1 MSDWEG
7 VLERLYA
14 TIASRKTADPGSSYT
29 AKLLHQGRSVIAQK
43 MGEEAV
49 ETAIAAVGNDSDA
62 VVAESADLIYHLLVV
77 LAARG
82 IRLAQV
88 EARLAER
95 TRQSGLQEKASRKRA
110 RLKTRPRQARGGRQ
124 SGSPSVRKIVRR
136 DPGKPG
142 AR

>member
-29 AKLLHQGRSVIAQK
+29 AKLLHQGRSVIAKK

-62 VVAESADLIYHLLVV
+62 VVSESADLIYHLLVLWADCGIEPPEV
-77 LAARG
+77 WQKLAAREG
-82 IRLAQV
+82 
-88 EARLAER
+88 
-95 TRQSGLQEKASRKRA
+95 TSGLAEKASRPQ
-110 RLKTRPRQARGGRQ
+110 T
-124 SGSPSVRKIVRR
+124 
-136 DPGKPG
+136 
-142 AR
+142 

>member
-29 AKLLHQGRSVIAQK
+29 AKLLHQGRSVIAKK

-62 VVAESADLIYHLLVV
+62 VVAESADLIYHLLVLWV
-77 LAARG
+77 DCGIEPDEVWQKLAAREG
-82 IRLAQV
+82 
-88 EARLAER
+88 
-95 TRQSGLQEKASRKRA
+95 TSGLAEKASRPQ
-110 RLKTRPRQARGGRQ
+110 T
-124 SGSPSVRKIVRR
+124 
-136 DPGKPG
+136 
-142 AR
+142 

>member
-29 AKLLHQGRSVIAQK
+29 AKLLHQGRSVIAKK

-62 VVAESADLIYHLLVV
+62 VVAESADLIYHLLVLWADCGIEPDEV
-77 LAARG
+77 WQKLAAREG
-82 IRLAQV
+82 
-88 EARLAER
+88 
-95 TRQSGLQEKASRKRA
+95 TSGLAEKASRPQ
-110 RLKTRPRQARGGRQ
+110 T
-124 SGSPSVRKIVRR
+124 
-136 DPGKPG
+136 
-142 AR
+142 

>member
-29 AKLLHQGRSVIAQK
+29 AKLLHQGRSVIAKK

-62 VVAESADLIYHLLVV
+62 VVAESADLIYHLLVLWADCGIEPPEV
-77 LAARG
+77 WQKLAAREG
-82 IRLAQV
+82 
-88 EARLAER
+88 
-95 TRQSGLQEKASRKRA
+95 TSGLAEKASRPQ
-110 RLKTRPRQARGGRQ
+110 T
-124 SGSPSVRKIVRR
+124 
-136 DPGKPG
+136 
-142 AR
+142 

>member
-29 AKLLHQGRSVIAQK
+29 AKLLHQGRSVIAKK

-62 VVAESADLIYHLLVV
+62 VVAESADLIYHLLVLWADCGV
-77 LAARG
+77 EPEEVWKKLAAREG
-82 IRLAQV
+82 TSG
-88 EARLAER
+88 LAEK
-95 TRQSGLQEKASRKRA
+95 SA
-110 RLKTRPRQARGGRQ
+110 RPLT
-124 SGSPSVRKIVRR
+124 
-136 DPGKPG
+136 
-142 AR
+142 

>member
-29 AKLLHQGRSVIAQK
+29 AKLLHQGRSVIAKK

-62 VVAESADLIYHLLVV
+62 VVAESADLIYHLLVLWV
-77 LAARG
+77 DCGIEPDEVWQKLAAREG
-82 IRLAQV
+82 
-88 EARLAER
+88 
-95 TRQSGLQEKASRKRA
+95 TSGLSEKAA
-110 RLKTRPRQARGGRQ
+110 RPAT
-124 SGSPSVRKIVRR
+124 
-136 DPGKPG
+136 
-142 AR
+142 